1 MGLQNQK
8 MLYSELKYW
17 DIDVY
22 QFRPKKNQIQVLQ
35 EVLDRPFVDLLHIK
49 DNEPFFIEGLKQQRL
64 NVEQLI
70 KEDKLKFGKNFR
82 ITSIEEVIEVECNNQ
97 YTKIGRVCGYYNED
111 QSYVLYD
118 GEFSNENALD
128 GHGRYITTQHHLVGQ
143 FKDHQMHG
151 KNKNTMKDGTIKEG
165 SFKEHNMHG
174 EGKIIFADGTV
185 QDGDY
190 KDGVFIKG
198 SEKSQE
204 QKKKSSEEANIEWN
218 CPTLETKSPITEK
231 DKQSILTPD
240 EEKMIDE
247 VVT

>member
-1 MGLQNQK
+1 

-128 GHGRYITTQHHLVGQ
+128 GY
-143 FKDHQMHG
+143 
-151 KNKNTMKDGTIKEG
+151 
-165 SFKEHNMHG
+165 
-174 EGKIIFADGTV
+174 
-185 QDGDY
+185 Y
-190 KDGVFIKG
+190 
-198 SEKSQE
+198 
-204 QKKKSSEEANIEWN
+204 
-218 CPTLETKSPITEK
+218 
-231 DKQSILTPD
+231 
-240 EEKMIDE
+240 
-247 VVT
+247 